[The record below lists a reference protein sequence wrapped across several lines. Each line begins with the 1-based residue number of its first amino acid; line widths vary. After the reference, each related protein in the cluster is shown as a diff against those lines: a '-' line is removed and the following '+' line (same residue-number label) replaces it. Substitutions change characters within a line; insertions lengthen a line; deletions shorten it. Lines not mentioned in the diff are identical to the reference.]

1 MKKIAVMNFSG
12 QYNHLISRRIKEI
25 NGESILLSGKTPL
38 EEIEK
43 QDIAGI
49 ILGGGPDSIPNIIGD
64 ELYMNLKNILINSQ
78 IPILGICL
86 THQMIASIFNGEVK
100 KSQTPEY
107 GPIEVIVEDDNDI
120 LNGLGSKFQ
129 AWASHTD
136 EVVKIPNE
144 AKILA
149 KSENCKIE
157 ALKIHNRN
165 IFGVQFHPEVSH
177 TQKGGTI
184 FRNFLSLC

>member
-1 MKKIAVMNFSG
+1 
-12 QYNHLISRRIKEI
+12 
-25 NGESILLSGKTPL
+25 
-38 EEIEK
+38 
-43 QDIAGI
+43 
-49 ILGGGPDSIPNIIGD
+49 
-64 ELYMNLKNILINSQ
+64 
-78 IPILGICL
+78 
-86 THQMIASIFNGEVK
+86 MIAAIFNGEVK

-177 TQKGGTI
+177 TPKGVTI